1 MILKIWP
8 QQVKMC
14 SCHPFRLEIIYAA
27 LSIYIVIKDEIL
39 LKRHL
44 NPESA

>member
-14 SCHPFRLEIIYAA
+14 SCHPFRLEIVYAA
-27 LSIYIVIKDEIL
+27 LSIYCNKVCNPPKKTL
-39 LKRHL
+39 RH
-44 NPESA
+44 